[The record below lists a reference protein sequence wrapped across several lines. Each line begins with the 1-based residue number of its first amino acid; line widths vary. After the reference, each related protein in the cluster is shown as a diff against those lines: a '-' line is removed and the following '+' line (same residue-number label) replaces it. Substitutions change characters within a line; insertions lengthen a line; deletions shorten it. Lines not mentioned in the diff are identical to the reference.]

1 MKAIFCLVSRQTM
14 ANVLPVLMY
23 KQETAILFAQP
34 EERKSADNLE
44 KLFKSKSIKVIRLD
58 NLDAYNYLHFKEKI
72 EEYTNKFDDNIALN
86 LTVGAKLMV
95 LAAYEVFA
103 KENFIIIY
111 CDTEHKNLI
120 AIYPEYKIEKI
131 NAKLTIDDYLFSYG
145 YKIIEKKD
153 EN

>member
-1 MKAIFCLVSRQTM
+1 
-14 ANVLPVLMY
+14 
-23 KQETAILFAQP
+23 
-34 EERKSADNLE
+34 
-44 KLFKSKSIKVIRLD
+44 
-58 NLDAYNYLHFKEKI
+58 LHFKEKI